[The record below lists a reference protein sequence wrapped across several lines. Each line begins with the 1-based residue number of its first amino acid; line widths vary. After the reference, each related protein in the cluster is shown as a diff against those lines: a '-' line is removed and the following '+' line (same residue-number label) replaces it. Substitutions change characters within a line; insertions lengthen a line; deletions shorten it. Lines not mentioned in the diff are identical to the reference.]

1 MEKKTLLKLKKEILE
16 CNNLERLYEL
26 SINLRHFV
34 TIFNYKL
41 NEKGID
47 EEEEK
52 DIRNSLSLAN
62 AYLKVISWKLTAL
75 KQEEQ
80 NDQIQILLSNKE
92 PLLAAFEEGFEKYL
106 AEYSTS
112 QKLKEENSN
121 LKALLNEYRMK
132 SNKKMTFEERELRK
146 IKDSAYKLY
155 NQISEIIDDAE
166 EKREEPFGEQA
177 D

>member
-41 NEKGID
+41 NEEGID

-80 NDQIQILLSNKE
+80 NEQIQILLSNKE
-92 PLLAAFEEGFEKYL
+92 PLLAAFEEGFKKYL
-106 AEYSTS
+106 E
-112 QKLKEENSN
+112 
-121 LKALLNEYRMK
+121 
-132 SNKKMTFEERELRK
+132 
-146 IKDSAYKLY
+146 DS
-155 NQISEIIDDAE
+155 
-166 EKREEPFGEQA
+166 
-177 D
+177 

>member
-1 MEKKTLLKLKKEILE
+1 MLKLKKEILE
-16 CNNLERLYEL
+16 CNNRERLYEL

-41 NEKGID
+41 NEESID
-47 EEEEK
+47 EEEKK

-62 AYLKVISWKLTAL
+62 AYLKVITWKLTEL
-75 KQEEQ
+75 KHQKLNES
-80 NDQIQILLSNKE
+80 IQILLSNKE

-106 AEYSTS
+106 EDFSAS
-112 QKLKEENSN
+112 QNLKEENSK
-121 LKALLNEYRMK
+121 LKTLLNEYRMK
-132 SNKKMTFEERELRK
+132 AYKKMTFEERELRK
-146 IKDSAYKLY
+146 IKDSAHKLY

-166 EKREEPFGEQA
+166 EDGEGRFDEQA

>member
-41 NEKGID
+41 NEEGID

-80 NDQIQILLSNKE
+80 NEQIQILLSNKE
-92 PLLAAFEEGFEKYL
+92 PLLAAFEEGFKKYL
-106 AEYSTS
+106 EDYSTS
-112 QKLKEENSN
+112 QKLKEENSK
-121 LKALLNEYRMK
+121 LKALLNDYKMK
-132 SNKKMTFEERELRK
+132 SNARISFEEREMRK
-146 IKDSAYKLY
+146 IKDSAFKLY

-166 EKREEPFGEQA
+166 ENTEDRFDEQA